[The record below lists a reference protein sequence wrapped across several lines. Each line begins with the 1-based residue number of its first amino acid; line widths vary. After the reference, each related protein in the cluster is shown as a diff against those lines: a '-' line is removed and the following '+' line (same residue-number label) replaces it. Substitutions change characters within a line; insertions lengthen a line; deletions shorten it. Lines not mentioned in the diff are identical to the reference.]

1 MKRAFAAPL
10 KALLACAAG
19 GALCQVLHTPLP
31 WMIGPLLAMA
41 VLKFRGVDLAAPA
54 GGREAGQVIIGSALG
69 LYFTPVVAHEV
80 LASWYLLVAAAV
92 FATTLAYGGAFFLW
106 RFAGVDRTTAFFAS
120 VPGGAAEMSNLGE
133 RYGAKI
139 DRIAVAQ
146 SLRIV
151 FVVILV
157 PVAMTL
163 FDSHGSDIYQPSIQA
178 VELRGLFVLLACG
191 AASGLM
197 MRVLQMPNPWFL
209 GALALAIVLTVQEVH
224 LSAMPGPL
232 SNLAQLLIGCS
243 LGARFDQRFLR
254 SAPRFVLVVSVSIL
268 GAIFVSALFGAL
280 LAKLGGL
287 SLPTMVLATA
297 PGGVAEMCITAKVLQ
312 LGVPLVTAAQ
322 VTRVIILVTTTGPLF
337 RLARHIATRLP
348 SR

>member
-1 MKRAFAAPL
+1 VKRAFAAPL
-10 KALLACAAG
+10 KALFACAAG

-31 WMIGPLLAMA
+31 WMIGPLLPMA
-41 VLKFRGVDLAAPA
+41 ILKFRGVDLAAPA

-69 LYFTPVVAHEV
+69 LYFTSVVAHEV

-139 DRIAVAQ
+139 DRIVVAQ

-151 FVVILV
+151 FVVVLV

-163 FDSHGSDIYQPSIQA
+163 LDSHGSDIYQPSTQA
-178 VELRGLFVLLACG
+178 VDLRGLLMLIACG
-191 AASGLM
+191 AAGGLA
-197 MRVLQMPNPWFL
+197 MRVLRMPSPWFL
-209 GALALAIVLTVQEVH
+209 GALAPAIALTVQEVH

-243 LGARFDQRFLR
+243 LGARFDPRFLR
-254 SAPRFVLVVSVSIL
+254 SAPRFVLVVSASIL
-268 GAIFVSALFGAL
+268 GAICVSALFGVL
-280 LAKLGGL
+280 LAKFGGL

-337 RLARHIATRLP
+337 RLARHITARLP